1 MLIIAHV
8 CAEFHD
14 PSGKT
19 IFTITPDKFNSFLEA
34 PEEIR
39 QDPLYAMLAADGSIE
54 DARSAERKRAMEADP
69 NAGID
74 QEGKKINRKTARK
87 ENDSSS
93 EGPAL
98 TQHAASELTA
108 SGSAASDPAD
118 FDPVASGESPEAS
131 AEPIKTRRKSAK

>member
-1 MLIIAHV
+1 MLIISHV

-14 PSGKT
+14 PSGRT
-19 IFTITPDKFNSFLEA
+19 IFTITPDKFNSFLDA

-108 SGSAASDPAD
+108 SGSAASDPASSANT
-118 FDPVASGESPEAS
+118 PAAAS
-131 AEPIKTRRKSAK
+131 EPAKATRKSSK